1 MSNFFNLYPFYRQLS
16 LPRWLFSV
24 TFGIITSVAAAMPVE
39 AAKTIYFVYTPL
51 SLSLRVSSLEAFAED
66 GTVNKNLAFYMN
78 LAGVTDEEKALFREA
93 LLKPIEVDPVLLS
106 RLLNTD
112 EGKRILNY
120 FGKVTNIQGGRNG
133 KYILR
138 GAMIKAALDP
148 EGLSLLNFLRQ
159 LPTNVQ
165 IDIAKSLTLANQ
177 VEIIVKGTRLFIEEI
192 AQLSEMEASSA
203 SSVDFDQLPD
213 LRQPGTYS
221 VEQQTWT
228 LTDASRQR
236 QFYVDVYKPQQWREG
251 KAPVVVISHG
261 LSSKPEGFAT
271 QAKHLASYGYVV
283 ALPQHPGSDA
293 QQTQDLIEGYSRQVF
308 RLNEF
313 IDRPLD
319 ISYTLDELERRNATE
334 FDERLALDNVGVFG
348 HSFGGYT
355 ALAVAGATIDFDHL
369 ALDCADELGEL
380 NTSLLLQCRALQ
392 LERNAYNFRDER
404 VKAVFASN
412 PVNASIFGPQGLS
425 QIQIPVFIGAGSYD
439 PATPFIFEQVRSF
452 PWLIAPDR
460 YLQLEEGQ
468 AHVDFSQLDAGITDM
483 IETVG
488 SLTLP
493 DPQLLDD
500 YTNAMML
507 AFFEVYIVND
517 PEYRPYLQS
526 SYSNYLSQG
535 QEFNAH
541 LITGASSEKLN
552 QAIEQ
557 FIVENNID

>member
-1 MSNFFNLYPFYRQLS
+1 MNNFFRLYPSSPQLS

-24 TFGIITSVAAAMPVE
+24 TFGTIASVATVMPVE
-39 AAKTIYFVYTPL
+39 AAKTIFFVYTPL
-51 SLSLRVSSLEAFAED
+51 MESLQVSSLEAFAED

-78 LAGVTDEEKALFREA
+78 LAGVTDEEKAIFREA
-93 LLKPIEVDPVLLS
+93 LRKPIKIDPVLLS

-148 EGLSLLNFLRQ
+148 EGLTLLNFLRQ

-192 AQLSEMEASSA
+192 AKLSEMEAESA

-213 LRQPGTYS
+213 LRQPGTFGI
-221 VEQQTWT
+221 EQQTWM
-228 LTDASRQR
+228 LNDASRR
-236 QFYVDVYKPQQWREG
+236 RKFYVDVYKPQQWREG
-251 KAPVVVISHG
+251 KTPVLIISHG
-261 LSSKPEGFAT
+261 LSSKPEDFAE

-293 QQTQDLIEGYSRQVF
+293 QQTLDLIEGYSRQVF

-319 ISYTLDELERRNATE
+319 VSYTLDELERRNATE
-334 FDERLALDNVGVFG
+334 FDGRLALDNVGVFG

-369 ALDCADELGEL
+369 ALDCADELGKL

-452 PWLIAPDR
+452 PWLSNSDR

-500 YTNAMML
+500 YGNAMML
-507 AFFEVYIVND
+507 AFFEVYIAND
-517 PEYRPYLQS
+517 PEYRPYLQP

-535 QEFNAH
+535 QEFQAH

>member
-1 MSNFFNLYPFYRQLS
+1 MSKFFKLYASSHQFS

-78 LAGVTDEEKALFREA
+78 LAGVTDEEKAIFREA
-93 LLKPIEVDPVLLS
+93 LLKRVEVDPVLLS

-112 EGKRILNY
+112 EGKRILSY
-120 FGKVTNIQGGRNG
+120 FGRVTNIQGGRNG

-148 EGLSLLNFLRQ
+148 EGLTLLNFLRQ

-192 AQLSEMEASSA
+192 AKLSEMEAGSA

-213 LRQPGTYS
+213 LRQPGTFS
-221 VEQQTWT
+221 VEQQTWM
-228 LTDASRQR
+228 LNDSSRQR
-236 QFYVDVYKPQQWREG
+236 KIYVDVYKPQQWREG
-251 KAPVVVISHG
+251 KTPVVIISHG
-261 LSSKPEGFAT
+261 LSSKPEDFAER
-271 QAKHLASYGYVV
+271 AKHLASYGYVV

-293 QQTQDLIEGYSRQVF
+293 QQTLDLIEGYSRQVF

-334 FDERLALDNVGVFG
+334 FDGRLALDNVGVFG

-452 PWLIAPDR
+452 PWLTTSDR

-507 AFFEVYIVND
+507 AFFEVYIVNN
-517 PEYRPYLQS
+517 PKYRTYLQP
-526 SYSNYLSQG
+526 SYSNYLSQE
-535 QEFNAH
+535 QEFKTH
-541 LITGASSEKLN
+541 LITGASSEKLS

-557 FIVENNID
+557 FIVDNNID